1 MQVDNR
7 DSQSKTALEL
17 ACAAGHYESAE
28 AMLKRSNLR
37 TTDLTF
43 LAAFFA
49 AVEHGHVRVAESFLG
64 RRLDLQNLNK
74 NDVYKPATLAA
85 KSGNKAMLELMNRAN
100 CIIKAKDDNDWNA
113 LHFAAQQGHWQLIEP
128 LVTSDVSVKA
138 ATRNKDTPLIL
149 AVKSGHF
156 TATEIL
162 LRSKGVSVTAEV
174 LTVFQS
180 FSPD

>member
-1 MQVDNR
+1 
-7 DSQSKTALEL
+7 
-17 ACAAGHYESAE
+17 
-28 AMLKRSNLR
+28 MLKRSNLR

-64 RRLDLQNLNK
+64 QGLDLQNLNK
-74 NDVYKPATLAA
+74 NDVYKPATSAA
-85 KSGNKAMLELMNRAN
+85 KSGSQAMLELMNRAN
-100 CIIKAKDDNDWNA
+100 CIIKAKDDNNWNA

-128 LVTSDVSVKA
+128 LVKSDVSVKA

-149 AVKSGHF
+149 AVKGGHF
-156 TATEIL
+156 TVTEIL
-162 LRSKGVSVTAEV
+162 LRSKGVSVTVEV
-174 LTVFQS
+174 RTVFQG